1 MASLREHLTEEK
13 TFSFGHCPNYLSPSS
28 GQAADGGPS
37 WMSKLAFSIPSSV
50 EVVRVSKLR
59 KSSPC
64 KAPHVKHLLDVW
76 ISTTAHILE
85 TKSELEKDLWSSKSC
100 Y

>member
-1 MASLREHLTEEK
+1 MSR
-13 TFSFGHCPNYLSPSS
+13 LS
-28 GQAADGGPS
+28 
-37 WMSKLAFSIPSSV
+37 FSIPPSGGGQGSLSTSFPHPPEDV
-50 EVVRVSKLR
+50 EDAEELPMVGE
-59 KSSPC
+59 
-64 KAPHVKHLLDVW
+64 KHLFDVW